1 MNLRAEAAVEEAA
14 PDTLLESLMV
24 LTRLAQRALS
34 AEALRAG
41 LPLEGGRLTVDLV
54 PRAAA
59 RAGLLA
65 RVVTRKLE
73 KLPGSALPAILLL
86 NDGNACVLASVDEAG
101 TADFDRAEATG
112 SPLTLTPRVPPTFS
126 ERTLPL
132 DLRVVDWRN

>member
-1 MNLRAEAAVEEAA
+1 MNLRAEAAVEETA

-41 LPLEGGRLTVDLV
+41 LPLEGGRLSVELV

-65 RVVTRKLE
+65 RARPLRSRRTSKS
-73 KLPGSALPAILLL
+73 GSARSAW
-86 NDGNACVLASVDEAG
+86 
-101 TADFDRAEATG
+101 RY
-112 SPLTLTPRVPPTFS
+112 PR
-126 ERTLPL
+126 
-132 DLRVVDWRN
+132 